1 MLSPEMTVA
10 DVAGEMRAA
19 GFHVS
24 NKAIVD
30 RIASGLY
37 PFGRIIGVGRSGRR
51 TVHVLRVDFQRW
63 LENVTR
69 YEEVYQE

>member
-10 DVAGEMRAA
+10 EVAGEMREA

>member
-63 LENVTR
+63 LEDVTR
-69 YEEVYQE
+69 YEEGYQQ

>member
-10 DVAGEMRAA
+10 EVAGEMREA

-63 LENVTR
+63 LEDVTR
-69 YEEVYQE
+69 YEEVYQQ

>member
-63 LENVTR
+63 LEDVTR
-69 YEEVYQE
+69 YEEVYQQ